1 MINVGSLVLF
11 LYIKQLTA
19 KRLAS
24 AMDVQHSL
32 FLSNATSYFR
42 NILEASVPVLNKNI
56 RWEKSNMGLLVL
68 NNLWCPCAWLLKNC
82 SESSWPQKSSS
93 TFSQYT
99 FCVSF
104 LVWLNS
110 LLMLIVLGIWNFI
123 CREMRVGFFLFIFFL
138 IQVHK
143 NTRLCLILFS
153 LSTVRAGLFFKYFF
167 KYIYMPLN
175 G

>member
-56 RWEKSNMGLLVL
+56 R
-68 NNLWCPCAWLLKNC
+68 
-82 SESSWPQKSSS
+82 
-93 TFSQYT
+93 
-99 FCVSF
+99 
-104 LVWLNS
+104 
-110 LLMLIVLGIWNFI
+110 
-123 CREMRVGFFLFIFFL
+123 
-138 IQVHK
+138 
-143 NTRLCLILFS
+143 
-153 LSTVRAGLFFKYFF
+153 
-167 KYIYMPLN
+167 
-175 G
+175 